1 MASYRDRDRPRD
13 NNSSNNN
20 NNNNYSRDRDRY
32 QPQPPSHRRNDR
44 GGGADT
50 YNPTYSAPPPPVY
63 PPAPGQGPPLAQR
76 VSGYR
81 DDRSGRANGYGN
93 GGGGGRDD
101 PRRGQQQRD
110 EFRPPQGE
118 FTFRA
123 PAPGGSD
130 SYRPGQERFPP
141 PREFSR
147 NNDSHG
153 PSKRGL
159 FDRDGRSGARGR
171 GGRLAN
177 RPHDGRRRQPWSR
190 KAADRALLQP
200 GVNDQH
206 AELML
211 GDLSARAT
219 YRALD
224 EMSDSDEAEM
234 EISGEESEGDSDSE
248 GADRAAK
255 RVKTS
260 AAAEKESSQEEQAPK
275 WSNPDPYTALPPP
288 DEQSRKKLNMVQLIR
303 KARVEAEAKKGLDKD
318 ESADFIACDF
328 SDDDDE
334 PPTNGNSLAPAFAPK
349 GPSASRAPA
358 NLPPRPPSPRTHRPP
373 PPPPP
378 PPRDDEPRMANGK
391 AKGREPVD
399 MTPSASLG
407 NRKRGIDDVIKMPH
421 ATLKRVNRAP
431 TTGKI
436 ISDWAARGDEVPCPW
451 ATRDHSDTPNMGVRL
466 HKEII
471 DFYNYVRP
479 REFEEDVRNLML
491 SKLEAVVK
499 SKIRDAVLLPFGS
512 FKSGLYLPT
521 ADMDIAICSQK
532 FVDGGPSK
540 LHTKGNL
547 YALRAHLVKHQIP
560 YKSEVELILHAKV
573 PLLKYTDAATGLK
586 VDVSFEKMDGHNA
599 IKTFLDWKAMYPA
612 MPMLVAVVKQFL
624 AMRGL
629 NEPVNGGIGGFT
641 IICLVVH
648 LLNSMPQIQSG
659 SMIPEHHLGE
669 VLMEFFDYY
678 GNHFQYETVAIRMNP
693 PGLLNKADSS
703 TVVYRNLDRL
713 SIIDPNNPDNDISGG
728 SSNTRTIMKNFADAA
743 ALLKRH
749 MADMASSKRHGKHA
763 YRPLLEPLLGG
774 KYSQFQIQRDW
785 IHKLAV
791 EGFPAPGSSQ
801 QYRGR

>member
-13 NNSSNNN
+13 NNNNN
-20 NNNNYSRDRDRY
+20 RDRY
-32 QPQPPSHRRNDR
+32 QPPPSRRHNDR
-44 GGGADT
+44 GGSDGYAPSQ
-50 YNPTYSAPPPPVY
+50 YAAPPPPVY
-63 PPAPGQGPPLAQR
+63 PPAPGVSAPSQR
-76 VSGYR
+76 SNGHHEGGG
-81 DDRSGRANGYGN
+81 DDRSFR
-93 GGGGGRDD
+93 GGGGGYRDE
-101 PRRGQQQRD
+101 PRRQQRD
-110 EFRPPQGE
+110 EFRPPQGD

-123 PAPGGSD
+123 PGPGGSD

-141 PREFSR
+141 PRDYSR

-153 PSKRGL
+153 PSKRGR
-159 FDRDGRSGARGR
+159 FDRDGRPGARGR
-171 GGRLAN
+171 RLPN
-177 RPHDGRRRQPWSR
+177 RPHDAKRRQPWSR
-190 KAADRALLQP
+190 KASDRALLQP
-200 GVNDQH
+200 GLTGQH

-211 GDLSARAT
+211 GDLSARTT

-224 EMSDSDEAEM
+224 ELSDTDEAAM
-234 EISGEESEGDSDSE
+234 EISGEESGAESDSE
-248 GADRAAK
+248 NADRAAK
-255 RVKTS
+255 RIKTS
-260 AAAEKESSQEEQAPK
+260 AATDIGASEDKELPK

-288 DEQSRKKLNMVQLIR
+288 NDESRKKVDMVQLIR
-303 KARVEAEAKKGLDKD
+303 KARVEAEGKKGLSEE
-318 ESADFIACDF
+318 ESAEFISFDF
-328 SDDDDE
+328 SDDADE
-334 PPTNGNSLAPAFAPK
+334 APTNGNTLAPASAPK
-349 GPSASRAPA
+349 GPSAARAPH
-358 NLPPRPPSPRTHRPP
+358 NLPPRPPSPPKYEPP

-378 PPRDDEPRMANGK
+378 QDNDRSSSSARTRARDT
-391 AKGREPVD
+391 VD

-407 NRKRGIDDVIKMPH
+407 NRKRGIDDKIKMPH
-421 ATLKRVNRAP
+421 STLKRVTRAP

-436 ISDWAARGDEVPCPW
+436 VSDWAPRADEDSCPW
-451 ATRDHSDTPNMGVRL
+451 AVYDHSDTPNMGVRL
-466 HKEII
+466 HKEIV

-479 REFEEDVRNLML
+479 REYEEDVRQLML

-499 SKIRDAVLLPFGS
+499 NKIRDAVILPFGS

-532 FVDGGPSK
+532 FVDGGASK

-547 YALRAHLVKHQIP
+547 YALRAHLVRSQIP

-573 PLLKYTDAATGLK
+573 PLAKYTDAATGLK
-586 VDVSFEKMDGHNA
+586 VDISFEKMDGHNA
-599 IKTFLDWKAMYPA
+599 VQTFLEWKRTYPA

-659 SMIPEHHLGE
+659 SMIAEHHLGE

-703 TVVYRNLDRL
+703 SVVYRNLDRL

-743 ALLKRH
+743 ALLRKQ
-749 MADMASSKRHGKHA
+749 MADLASNKKREGKSGHS
-763 YRPLLEPLLGG
+763 RLLLEPLLGG
-774 KYSQFQIQRDW
+774 KYSQFQVQRDW

-791 EGFPAPGSSQ
+791 DGFPDPGSSHS
-801 QYRGR
+801 RGR

>member
-1 MASYRDRDRPRD
+1 M
-13 NNSSNNN
+13 
-20 NNNNYSRDRDRY
+20 
-32 QPQPPSHRRNDR
+32 
-44 GGGADT
+44 
-50 YNPTYSAPPPPVY
+50 
-63 PPAPGQGPPLAQR
+63 
-76 VSGYR
+76 
-81 DDRSGRANGYGN
+81 
-93 GGGGGRDD
+93 
-101 PRRGQQQRD
+101 
-110 EFRPPQGE
+110 
-118 FTFRA
+118 
-123 PAPGGSD
+123 
-130 SYRPGQERFPP
+130 
-141 PREFSR
+141 
-147 NNDSHG
+147 
-153 PSKRGL
+153 
-159 FDRDGRSGARGR
+159 
-171 GGRLAN
+171 
-177 RPHDGRRRQPWSR
+177 
-190 KAADRALLQP
+190 
-200 GVNDQH
+200 NDQH

-211 GDLSARAT
+211 GDLSARTT

-234 EISGEESEGDSDSE
+234 EISGEESGAESDSAGPE
-248 GADRAAK
+248 PAAK
-255 RVKTS
+255 RVKT
-260 AAAEKESSQEEQAPK
+260 AAVAGKEDNEEKQAPK

-328 SDDDDE
+328 SDEDGDE
-334 PPTNGNSLAPAFAPK
+334 PPTNGNALAPSFAPK
-349 GPSASRAPA
+349 GPSASRTPA
-358 NLPPRPPSPRTHRPP
+358 NLPPRPPSPHDRRPP
-373 PPPPP
+373 PPPSSPPPPP
-378 PPRDDEPRMANGK
+378 PPRDDNPRTLNGASSK
-391 AKGREPVD
+391 STGRATVD
-399 MTPSASLG
+399 MTPSAALG
-407 NRKRGIDDVIKMPH
+407 NRKRGIDDKIKMPH

-436 ISDWAARGDEVPCPW
+436 VTEWTARGEEVPCPW
-451 ATRDHSDTPNMGVRL
+451 ATQDHSDTPNMGVRL

-479 REFEEDVRNLML
+479 RDFEEDVRNTML
-491 SKLEAVVK
+491 ANLESVVK
-499 SKIRDAVLLPFGS
+499 GKIRDAVLLPFGS

-599 IKTFLDWKAMYPA
+599 ISTFLDWKRAYPA

-648 LLNSMPQIQSG
+648 LLDMMPQIQSG
-659 SMIPEHHLGE
+659 TMIPEHHLGE

-693 PGLLNKADSS
+693 PGVINKVS
-703 TVVYRNLDRL
+703 
-713 SIIDPNNPDNDISGG
+713 
-728 SSNTRTIMKNFADAA
+728 
-743 ALLKRH
+743 
-749 MADMASSKRHGKHA
+749 
-763 YRPLLEPLLGG
+763 
-774 KYSQFQIQRDW
+774 
-785 IHKLAV
+785 
-791 EGFPAPGSSQ
+791 
-801 QYRGR
+801 

>member
-13 NNSSNNN
+13 GGNNS
-20 NNNNYSRDRDRY
+20 RDNRDRY
-32 QPQPPSHRRNDR
+32 QPRRHNDDRGSNGYAPPSQY
-44 GGGADT
+44 G
-50 YNPTYSAPPPPVY
+50 APPPPVY
-63 PPAPGQGPPLAQR
+63 PPAPGVSAPLASR
-76 VSGYR
+76 VSGFQRGGDDRDFRGGGYR
-81 DDRSGRANGYGN
+81 DE
-93 GGGGGRDD
+93 
-101 PRRGQQQRD
+101 PRRPQRD
-110 EFRPPQGE
+110 EFRPPQGD

-141 PREFSR
+141 PREYSR
-147 NNDSHG
+147 DNDSHG
-153 PSKRGL
+153 PSKRGR
-159 FDRDGRSGARGR
+159 FDRDGRGGARGR
-171 GGRLAN
+171 RLPN
-177 RPHDGRRRQPWSR
+177 RPQDGRRRQPWSR

-200 GVNDQH
+200 GLTGQH

-211 GDLSARAT
+211 GDLSARTT

-224 EMSDSDEAEM
+224 ELSDDDEAEM
-234 EISGEESEGDSDSE
+234 EISGEESDGGSDSE
-248 GADRAAK
+248 GADRAKK

-260 AAAEKESSQEEQAPK
+260 AATQNESSEDTQLPK

-288 DEQSRKKLNMVQLIR
+288 NDESRKKVDMVQLIR
-303 KARVEAEAKKGLDKD
+303 KARVEAEAKKGLGEE
-318 ESADFIACDF
+318 ESAEFISFD
-328 SDDDDE
+328 SDDDDDGE
-334 PPTNGNSLAPAFAPK
+334 TPSNGNALAPASAPK
-349 GPSASRAPA
+349 GPSASRAPHG
-358 NLPPRPPSPRTHRPP
+358 LPPRPPSPPRDEPP
-373 PPPPP
+373 PLPPQPP
-378 PPRDDEPRMANGK
+378 PPRDNERPSTGVSAK
-391 AKGREPVD
+391 ARARDIVD

-407 NRKRGIDDVIKMPH
+407 NRKRGIDDKIKMPH

-436 ISDWAARGDEVPCPW
+436 VSDWTARGDEDPCPW
-451 ATRDHSDTPNMGVRL
+451 AAHDHSDTPNMGVRL
-466 HKEII
+466 HKEVI

-479 REFEEDVRNLML
+479 RDFEEDVRDLML

-532 FVDGGPSK
+532 FVDGGTSK

-547 YALRAHLVKHQIP
+547 YALRAHLVKNQIP
-560 YKSEVELILHAKV
+560 YQSEVELIIGAKV

-586 VDVSFEKMDGHNA
+586 VDISFEKMDGHNA
-599 IKTFLDWKAMYPA
+599 IQTFLEWKRIYPA

-641 IICLVVH
+641 VICLVVH

-659 SMIPEHHLGE
+659 SMVAEHHLGE

-693 PGLLNKADSS
+693 PGLLNKSDSS

-728 SSNTRTIMKNFADAA
+728 SSNTRTIMKNFSDAA
-743 ALLKRH
+743 ALLRRR
-749 MADMASSKRHGKHA
+749 MADLASNKKQRHGKSQL
-763 YRPLLEPLLGG
+763 LLEPLLGG

-785 IHKLAV
+785 IYKLAV
-791 EGFPAPGSSQ
+791 DGFPAPGSSSHS
-801 QYRGR
+801 RGR